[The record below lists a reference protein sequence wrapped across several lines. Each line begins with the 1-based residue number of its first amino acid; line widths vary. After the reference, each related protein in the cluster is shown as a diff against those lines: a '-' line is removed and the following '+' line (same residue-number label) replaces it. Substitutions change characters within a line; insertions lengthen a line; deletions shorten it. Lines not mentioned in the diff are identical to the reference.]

1 MDYRGFFCSLFAPVP
16 FLVVWVVSA
25 HYIILSR
32 AHAEMLAIHL
42 SIFPMSAVVVNQTN
56 VIFQNAT
63 FGGKELY
70 PVVLIQTEKK
80 LFANLMIQNW
90 TQLSIIILFQ
100 RPQLILV
107 TIFCQY

>member
-42 SIFPMSAVVVNQTN
+42 SIFLMSAEVANETN
-56 VIFQNAT
+56 IIFQNAT
-63 FGGKELY
+63 SGGKELY
-70 PVVLIQTEKK
+70 PVVLIQTKK
-80 LFANLMIQNW
+80 THLFANLMIQNQ
-90 TQLSIIILFQ
+90 TQLSIKLFVF
-100 RPQLILV
+100 RD
-107 TIFCQY
+107 YN

>member
-42 SIFPMSAVVVNQTN
+42 SIFLMSAEVANETN
-56 VIFQNAT
+56 IIFQNAT
-63 FGGKELY
+63 SGGKELY
-70 PVVLIQTEKK
+70 PVVLIQTKK
-80 LFANLMIQNW
+80 HTCLPI
-90 TQLSIIILFQ
+90 
-100 RPQLILV
+100 
-107 TIFCQY
+107 